1 MKPRTI
7 ILAAALFVGVAGEA
21 YAQQSAPSRVPV
33 TIVLAEQPLPSGAP
47 FIIQRRPDQTPQDVI
62 LLRADATADQL
73 SDAVRSL
80 LTIRHASGDV
90 PAAQA
95 TMRMRPQ
102 DARTTRRAFPWVQ
115 RVLGDV
121 QRAAYQDVSGVGR
134 VRAVEIW
141 LPRQNRRT
149 ARR

>member
-1 MKPRTI
+1 MKPGTI

-21 YAQQSAPSRVPV
+21 QAQQPV
-33 TIVLAEQPLPSGAP
+33 TVVLAEQPLPSSAP
-47 FIIQRRPDQTPQDVI
+47 FVIQRRPDQTPRDVI
-62 LLRADATADQL
+62 LLRADATADHL

-80 LTIRHASGDV
+80 LTIRQADGDV

-95 TMRMRPQ
+95 IMRMRSQ

-115 RVLGDV
+115 RVLGDL
-121 QRAAYQDVSGVGR
+121 QRAAHRDVRGVGR

-141 LPRQNRRT
+141 LPR
-149 ARR
+149 